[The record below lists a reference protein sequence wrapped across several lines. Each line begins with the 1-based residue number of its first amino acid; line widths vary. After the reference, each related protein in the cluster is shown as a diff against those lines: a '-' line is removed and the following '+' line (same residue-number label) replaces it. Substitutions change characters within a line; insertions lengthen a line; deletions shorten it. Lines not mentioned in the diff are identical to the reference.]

1 MVGRMAACWVAA
13 RPLPAGPRADAW
25 GRLQWVDDHRRR
37 SMNEP
42 DLFDAL
48 REQGIDA
55 NDAEVRAAIRATRS
69 HVSGVRDR
77 LGGHRARRCMEA
89 MHAALAYELRHP
101 DVGDMSSFEESYDD
115 ET

>member
-1 MVGRMAACWVAA
+1 
-13 RPLPAGPRADAW
+13 
-25 GRLQWVDDHRRR
+25 
-37 SMNEP
+37 MNEP

-55 NDAEVRAAIRATRS
+55 DDDEIRAAIRTTLA

-77 LGGHRARRCMEA
+77 LGTHHARRCMEA
-89 MHAALAYELRHP
+89 VNAALSYELRHP